1 MALRSSKSKT
11 RTPKPA
17 LPHPR
22 DLVIDPQRLLFEGL
36 EMGSFPDLEHLSLA
50 REFARESAQGRCY
63 ENGLIRLWH
72 GPQGLYYE
80 FKDFPA
86 AFYGRLGGVSGE
98 YLSEA
103 EAQGVFWEDMSK
115 ATKGYGE
122 TVVFYTDRLMHSEQD
137 FYMAYTYENFRIERG
152 EARFSLPLFMR
163 FETEEGLRLLMRL
176 EHEYLAFWLPK
187 GQPLSKGLRA

>member
-1 MALRSSKSKT
+1 MAPRSNKSKT
-11 RTPKPA
+11 PSKRNVPT
-17 LPHPR
+17 LG

-36 EMGSFPDLEHLSLA
+36 EAGSFPDLEHLSLA
-50 REFARESAQGRCY
+50 RDLARESAEGQCY
-63 ENGLIRLWH
+63 ENGLVRLWH
-72 GPQGLYYE
+72 SPQGLYYE

-86 AFYGRLGGVSGE
+86 AFYGRLGVVSGE

-103 EAQGVFWEDMSK
+103 EAQEIFWEDISK

-122 TVVFYTDRLMHSEQD
+122 AVVFYTERLMQSEQD

-176 EHEYLAFWLPK
+176 EREYLAFWLSK
-187 GQPLSKGLRA
+187 GQPLSRGLLA

>member
-1 MALRSSKSKT
+1 MALRSNKRKT
-11 RTPKPA
+11 RTKPSIPT
-17 LPHPR
+17 LSG
-22 DLVIDPQRLLFEGL
+22 LVIDPQRLLFEGL
-36 EMGSFPDLEHLSLA
+36 EAGSFPNLEHLSLA
-50 REFARESAQGRCY
+50 REFARENAEGRCY

-86 AFYGRLGGVSGE
+86 AFYGRLGVVSGE

-103 EAQGVFWEDMSK
+103 EAQEIFWEDISK

-122 TVVFYTDRLMHSEQD
+122 TVVFYTERLMQSEQD

-176 EHEYLAFWLPK
+176 EQEYLSFWLPK
-187 GQPLSKGLRA
+187 GQPLPRGLLA